1 MHTVN
6 ISLIGPAKSLTNES
20 DSLLTIDFEDL
31 THDIPPIP
39 IRCKVHYESG
49 ESELSNFGIKPN
61 SCTLRPSSLRTKSQR
76 LKIYPTFDGVY
87 LFPTH
92 MEHLIE
98 ATPPR
103 IFVLSSFVSED
114 GLSVV
119 VNFDKPVDLVA
130 IERNITANTDDD
142 DDDDNS
148 FMMCDYLLK
157 ERTMEHLALHNL
169 QSCRWATRIQL
180 IITIQK
186 PLSTDAIEVE
196 LNPQTVQ
203 EFDQRYPLLN
213 GEQTMSA
220 NISKLS
226 NSLNW
231 WSYEPAVVV
240 VGPNHVAPCDQFVL
254 IGLFTSPRGTHEVDF
269 SWEVAVGVEGG
280 TEEATDA
287 ISNELRHYVSRHG
300 KSTNL
305 ILSADMVEVGV
316 QYRFTFK
323 AFIQARRQTIEAA
336 HTLTKLEYPAP
347 MITLYHTR
355 LLHNMPLYESDNI
368 TLLADVRV
376 PECVYPPQRLVPS
389 WRVTDPKFH
398 FPLTDMKRRFALSY
412 TIEPYTVPPNHPTS
426 ITLNAF
432 IGLFQNQSSSATYH
446 FETVRSPL
454 KADLLNGINKMT
466 IGSQSGL
473 LRLTSGGG
481 GDKQVRRRRVV
492 HQWSCHDVKTA
503 QPCYFNYASVPP
515 VNGHN
520 YNRNSLLITPQMQHH
535 SELFIESTSFLPN
548 QQYLIGLQVFDANN
562 SKVSSETEYTLL
574 NVEAGAKPQV
584 SIGPVLIKGKYVVP
598 YNNRFSTFLI
608 PFGTSIAIRGQV
620 YLQSGVKS
628 VRWESTSFRYPL
640 NWSKKRINEQQID
653 TELRIHDGKF
663 HIIFYYL
670 SINFF
675 FQSKQT
681 VLWRMECTPSN

>member
-1 MHTVN
+1 MN

-20 DSLLTIDFEDL
+20 DSHLTIDFEDL
-31 THDIPPIP
+31 THDTPPIP
-39 IRCKVHYESG
+39 IRCKVLYELSG
-49 ESELSNFGIKPN
+49 ETELSNFGQKPN
-61 SCTLRPSSLRTKSQR
+61 SCILRPSSLRAKSQK
-76 LKIYPTFDGVY
+76 LKVYPTFDGVY

-92 MEHLIE
+92 LEHIIE
-98 ATPPR
+98 ATPPK
-103 IFVLSSFVSED
+103 IFALSSFVSED
-114 GLSVV
+114 GLAVV

-130 IERNITANTDDD
+130 IERNITANTDADD

-148 FMMCDYLLK
+148 FVMCDYLLK

-196 LNPQTVQ
+196 LNPATVL
-203 EFDQRYPLLN
+203 EFDQKYPLSN
-213 GEQTMSA
+213 GEQTISA

-231 WSYEPAVVV
+231 WSYEPALAV
-240 VGPNHVAPCDQFVL
+240 VGPNQVAPCDQFIL
-254 IGLFTSPRGTHEVDF
+254 SGLFTSPRGTHEVDF
-269 SWEVAVGVEGG
+269 SWEVSVEG
-280 TEEATDA
+280 EEETPAV
-287 ISNELRHYVSRHG
+287 SNELKHFVNRHG

-305 ILSADMVEVGV
+305 ILSADMVEVGL

-323 AFIQARRQTIEAA
+323 AFVQARRQTLEAV

-347 MITLYHTR
+347 VITLYHTR
-355 LLHNMPLYESDNI
+355 LLHNLPHYESDNI

-376 PECVYPPQRLVPS
+376 PECVYPPQRLVPA

-398 FPLTDMKRRFALSY
+398 FPALTDMKRRFALDY
-412 TIEPYTVPPNHPTS
+412 TIDPYTVPSAHATS

-432 IGLFQNQSSSATYH
+432 IGLFVNQSSSATYT
-446 FETVRSPL
+446 FETVKAPL
-454 KADLLNGINKMT
+454 KADLLGGINKMT

-473 LRLTSGGG
+473 LRLTTGSGASEIT
-481 GDKQVRRRRVV
+481 KRKRQRVV
-492 HQWSCHDVKTA
+492 YQWSCHDVKTA
-503 QPCYFNYASVPP
+503 QPCYFNYASVPA
-515 VNGHN
+515 VNNHQ
-520 YNRNSLLITPQMQHH
+520 YNRNSLLLTPQMQHR

-598 YNNRFSTFLI
+598 YNNRFNTFLI
-608 PFGTSIAIRGQV
+608 PFGTSIALRGQV

-628 VRWESTSFRYPL
+628 VRWESTTFRYPL
-640 NWSKKRINEQQID
+640 NWSMKRINEQQID
-653 TELRIHDGKF
+653 TELRIHDGK
-663 HIIFYYL
+663 
-670 SINFF
+670 N
-675 FQSKQT
+675 SKI
-681 VLWRMECTPSN
+681 